1 MSFDEW
7 MGEQGIARSTGRK
20 WMQNYRAI
28 IACDLPHD
36 ILDRIRWTKLNLIV
50 SRLEPGNDENNSAWV
65 ERAEKST
72 RRDLEETVKA
82 AQGKPKPVELK
93 ICVSEI
99 QIPVDQHKAYFDK
112 LAKFKTATGAANDS
126 EAVLKLVDQADALLE
141 GFRPGVMQ
149 RLGLDHATLADRY
162 PKLIY
167 CSISGF
173 GNTGPDAAKGGFD
186 LVAQGVSGLMSI
198 TGEADGEPQKVGIA
212 VSDIGAGMWA
222 AFAVMTALHHRERTG
237 EGQYIDISMLDAQI
251 AWLTYQAAYYFAN
264 NEPPKRLG
272 AAHPTLV
279 PYQAFMSQD
288 GKYVNVAVGSERIW
302 ERFCKGIDRADL
314 KTNPEFTLNGD
325 RVRNRATLVP
335 LLQEYFLTKPASH
348 WVDVLQAV
356 NVPAGP
362 INDLADVF
370 SDPQVLHRQMLLEM
384 PHPTLKSIKQTGLP
398 LKFSVTPGG
407 LDRHPPLL
415 GEHNQEI
422 LKDLGYSA
430 AAVERLAEKS
440 II

>member
-1 MSFDEW
+1 MKALQDIRVLDLTRALAGPFCTLMLGDYGADVVKIELP
-7 MGEQGIARSTGRK
+7 GTG
-20 WMQNYRAI
+20 
-28 IACDLPHD
+28 DD
-36 ILDRIRWTKLNLIV
+36 
-50 SRLEPGNDENNSAWV
+50 
-65 ERAEKST
+65 T
-72 RRDLEETVKA
+72 RRWGPPFIGEESAYFLSINRNKRSLTLNFKEPKA
-82 AQGKPKPVELK
+82 
-93 ICVSEI
+93 I
-99 QIPVDQHKAYFDK
+99 QIFLRLVEKADVVVENF
-112 LAKFKTATGAANDS
+112 T
-126 EAVLKLVDQADALLE
+126 
-141 GFRPGVMQ
+141 PGVMG
-149 RLGLDHATLADRY
+149 RLGLDYQAVKSAN
-162 PKLIY
+162 PQIVY

-173 GNTGPDAAKGGFD
+173 GQDGPYQSRPAYDQIM
-186 LVAQGVSGLMSI
+186 QGVSGLMSI

-264 NEPPKRLG
+264 DEPPQRLG

-302 ERFCKGIDRADL
+302 ERFCEGIDWEDL
-314 KTNPEFTLNGD
+314 KTNPEFALNGD

-335 LLQEYFLTKPASH
+335 LLQKYFLTKPASH
-348 WVDVLQAV
+348 WVEVLQAV

-370 SDPQVLHRQMLLEM
+370 SDPQVLHRQMLLEI

-415 GEHNQEI
+415 GEHNREI
-422 LKDLGYSA
+422 LEDLGYSA
-430 AAVERLAEKS
+430 ADVERLAENS